1 MGVTVS
7 PNDVGQ
13 NAIKAGIPGTYTKPK
28 GKDAPD
34 WFTKALDA
42 GNGTFESTSDAA
54 KMLGGSN
61 SWVVSKTEV
70 KITYK
75 QSKKAENPDK
85 YKDKTLDKK
94 STPWATLTEGRD
106 WFVNGECAIF
116 WCGVQQKWHMTG
128 PDGLYYRR
136 GTDETSTEEVPKD
149 KWYCCT
155 GYNGGGNARKSKFA
169 VGGVPE
175 AKLEDFREKTV
186 VCKNMQK
193 LLEPHKTKEACDAAD
208 NCEWVRYDEST
219 AQGLLPGTCDR
230 CKFYSA
236 ELVRTADP
244 DSPYCKTPECEGKKL
259 NKMTECHANPWC
271 PVAIPCKKCKG
282 TGEVLS
288 EKEKEYTRLKY

>member
-94 STPWATLTEGRD
+94 STPWATLTEGGD
-106 WFVNGECAIF
+106 WFNKKNVNGECTIF

-136 GTDETSTEEVPKD
+136 GTDETSTEEVPND

-155 GYNGGGNARKSKFA
+155 GYNGGGTETKPTFA
-169 VGGVPE
+169 VGGVPK
-175 AKLEDFREKTV
+175 ATLKKFRGKAGI
-186 VCKNMQK
+186 K
-193 LLEPHKTKEACDAAD
+193 DG
-208 NCEWVRYDEST
+208 ST
-219 AQGLLPGTCDR
+219 GGKGLLKCER
-230 CKFYSA
+230 
-236 ELVRTADP
+236 
-244 DSPYCKTPECEGKKL
+244 CEGKKDYQDPDP
-259 NKMTECHANPWC
+259 KDDTKR
-271 PVAIPCKKCKG
+271 IPCKQCKG
-282 TGEVLS
+282 TGEVLRGN
-288 EKEKEYTRLKY
+288 EKIFTRLKYDYKFNVVLK